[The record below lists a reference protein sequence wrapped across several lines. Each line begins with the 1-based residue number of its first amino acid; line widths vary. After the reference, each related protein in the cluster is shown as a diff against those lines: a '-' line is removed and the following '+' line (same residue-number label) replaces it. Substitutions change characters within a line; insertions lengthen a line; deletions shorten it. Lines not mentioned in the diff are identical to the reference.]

1 MIRAI
6 LVSSLTFL
14 YILVVGL
21 PFLIH
26 AWLTRTTDKL
36 YHVGVNG
43 ARLALW
49 LSGVKLEVHGLGKI
63 PHDRAAIYMPNHQS
77 NCDPPAVISILPS
90 VLVMAKQEFF
100 KVPVLGPAMVLR
112 GFIPVD
118 RKNRERAIAAVEQ
131 AVESMKA
138 GNSFMAFPEGT
149 RSPDGRLQTFKKGLF
164 VMAIKAGALIV
175 PISVSGARKIMP
187 KGQFAIHPG
196 VVRITI
202 HDPISAAAYALEQRK
217 ELIQVTRQAIVNG
230 LAPEEW
236 PLEEPEKIAVE
247 PKAHE

>member
-1 MIRAI
+1 
-6 LVSSLTFL
+6 VN
-14 YILVVGL
+14 V
-21 PFLIH
+21 
-26 AWLTRTTDKL
+26 KL

-49 LSGVKLEVHGLGKI
+49 LSGVKLDVHGLEKI
-63 PHDRAAIYMPNHQS
+63 PHGRAAIYMPNHQS
-77 NCDPPAVISILPS
+77 NCDPPAVISILPD
-90 VLVMAKQEFF
+90 VLVMAKHEFF
-100 KVPVLGPAMVLR
+100 RVPVLGPAMVLR

-175 PISVSGARKIMP
+175 PVSVSGARKIMP

-196 VVRITI
+196 NVRITI
-202 HDPISAAAYALEQRK
+202 HDPISAADYSLERRK
-217 ELIQVTRQAIVNG
+217 DLIEVTRQAILKG
-230 LAPEEW
+230 LDPEEW
-236 PLEEPEKIAVE
+236 PLEESQKSAEKTPLE
-247 PKAHE
+247 E